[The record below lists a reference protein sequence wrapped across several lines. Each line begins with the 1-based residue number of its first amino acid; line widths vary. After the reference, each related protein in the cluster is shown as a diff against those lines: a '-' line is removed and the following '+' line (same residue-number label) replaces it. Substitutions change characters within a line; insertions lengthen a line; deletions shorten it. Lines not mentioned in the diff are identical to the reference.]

1 MGERSAH
8 GREPVSEEHQSMIVR
23 RVAATGAVAAGVMA
37 MGIGPA
43 TAADQPTAGFV
54 RAVAGPGAATVQFT
68 YTCHSDISPDHHL
81 FVALKQGSGVS
92 VEHSSTEDPDAHVA
106 AFYSTNWKVDSGP
119 NAVTCDGRQ
128 HLATVVLKNDPFWAS
143 QGNTTPIKRGSA
155 LVQIC
160 LFDNGEDEGG
170 AVFDYSMQNVVA
182 GVGR

>member
-1 MGERSAH
+1 VKPASKE
-8 GREPVSEEHQSMIVR
+8 QKDMIVR
-23 RVAATGAVAAGVMA
+23 RVAAAGAVAAGVMA
-37 MGIGPA
+37 MGVAPA
-43 TAADQPTAGFV
+43 AAADQPTASFV
-54 RAVAGPGAATVQFT
+54 RAVAGPGAAMVQFT
-68 YTCHSDISPDHHL
+68 YTCHSDISPGHHL

-106 AFYSTNWKVDSGP
+106 AFYSTNWQVDSGP
-119 NAVTCDGRQ
+119 NAVTCDGKQ
-128 HLATVVLKNDPFWAS
+128 HLATVVLKNDPFWALG
-143 QGNTTPIKRGSA
+143 GNTTPITRGPA

>member
-1 MGERSAH
+1 ML
-8 GREPVSEEHQSMIVR
+8 VR
-23 RVAATGAVAAGVMA
+23 RLTTAGVVAGGVIAMA
-37 MGIGPA
+37 VGPA
-43 TAADQPTAGFV
+43 VAADQPTAQFV

-68 YTCHSDISPDHHL
+68 YTCHSDIDPGHHL

-92 VEHSSTEDPDAHVA
+92 VEHSSTEDPDAHVS

-119 NAVTCDGRQ
+119 NAVTCDGKQ

-143 QGNTTPIKRGSA
+143 AGNTAPITRGSA

-170 AVFDYSMQNVVA
+170 AVFDYTMQDVVA